1 MKLLHEPLKNH
12 FLKIFSE
19 LSLKNT
25 DFFRKKTVLW
35 LDECFFRLLKI
46 KNIEVLIKCGAHE
59 AFASLR
65 FVEETGNRA
74 IAIILEKDKNLP
86 EINI

>member
-1 MKLLHEPLKNH
+1 MKLFYEPLKNH
-12 FLKIFSE
+12 FLKISSE

-25 DFFRKKTVLW
+25 D
-35 LDECFFRLLKI
+35 FFRLLKI
-46 KNIEVLIKCGAHE
+46 KNIEVLIKRGAHE
-59 AFASLR
+59 AFLSLR